1 MNRSFMLLGALSAA
15 LLVTGCTEPKGPGRP
30 DGPAQPNQANSAQS
44 VASAAPPSAAKAAP
58 ITKTLSTR
66 VQRRRTKKR
75 LEDYKVPPPP
85 PRPAG
90 EPKSPADLQKLSDA
104 AAQGK
109 PVAKPGAPPIERISE
124 TKLRVGRVLVDRA
137 ARRIELPAKIN
148 MIEGILE
155 YYGVS
160 SNGKL
165 HESVL
170 ELGVEPSHLHLA
182 LILLGVE
189 QIKFDYGDYKGPPK
203 VVKPGGRLKMS
214 ARYTDPKTRKP
225 RTIGVE
231 KWLYSRKTKGSPP
244 PMLWTFQGSTFWQNR
259 YGADMD
265 RSVIAL
271 IPDQIAVIGTT
282 GAEGNPYQGDGL
294 GFEVHK
300 KVIPPKGTPIT
311 LLIEVAGNGTT
322 PPR

>member
-1 MNRSFMLLGALSAA
+1 MIIAAACFALGCS
-15 LLVTGCTEPKGPGRP
+15 EPKGPGRP
-30 DGPAQPNQANSAQS
+30 DGPVSAGSASSATSQAPA
-44 VASAAPPSAAKAAP
+44 SAAKAAP
-58 ITKTLSTR
+58 ITKALSTR
-66 VQRRRTKKR
+66 VQRRRKKKK
-75 LEDYKVPPPP
+75 LSEYKIPKPP
-85 PRPAG
+85 PRPEG
-90 EPKSPADLQKLSDA
+90 EPKNPADLKKISDA

-137 ARRIELPAKIN
+137 ARRLELPAKVN

-170 ELGVEPSHLHLA
+170 ELGIEPSHLHLG

-189 QIKFDYGDYKGPPK
+189 QIKFDYGDYKSPPK
-203 VVKPGGRLKMS
+203 VVTPGGRLKLS
-214 ARYTDPKTRKP
+214 VRFVDPKTKKT
-225 RTIGVE
+225 RTVGVE
-231 KWLYSRKTKGSPP
+231 KWLYSRKKKSSPK

-282 GAEGNPYQGDGL
+282 GGQGNPYQGDGL

-300 KVIPPKGTPIT
+300 AVIPPKGTAVT
-311 LLIEVAGNGTT
+311 LLVDVAGDGRT